1 MHVVSAVCDGK
12 VREGARQAFLA
23 ALEMFRIRRD
33 KPREV
38 SERRQPQDLAI
49 AAVDARLPDRPSLD
63 GYKVEALPLDHEVSF
78 FKNRAWGKLDTRGRT
93 SEGESNGGS

>member
-1 MHVVSAVCDGK
+1 
-12 VREGARQAFLA
+12 
-23 ALEMFRIRRD
+23 
-33 KPREV
+33 
-38 SERRQPQDLAI
+38 LAI